1 MKKNYLLLV
10 VAFLG
15 LSACE
20 SGERG
25 VQNEVQAKETVV
37 LFNAENASRDPERG
51 LGGLADARS
60 TDSVADT
67 SEQDRLEDLLPNQVY
82 SSLKGREGATIATF

>member
-1 MKKNYLLLV
+1 MKKNYLLLA

-20 SGERG
+20 SAERVG
-25 VQNEVQAKETVV
+25 QKETKTKETVV
-37 LFNAENASRDPERG
+37 LFHTENAARDPERG

-60 TDSVADT
+60 TDSVADA
-67 SEQDRLEDLLPNQVY
+67 SEHDRLEDLLPNQVY